1 MEKRTHGLLARVLRI
16 FMTKPG
22 VILITTLLI
31 VMVMSVISMQISK
44 NFYVSLKREA
54 YLDFKNK
61 SYHMLINSE
70 KQAIKSIQKAIKL
83 NQSKLTL
90 SAPILKNKFYYQ
102 NDLMLL
108 EIVVSDASNCFNLN
122 SLFDKSGNT
131 YKVLP
136 AQRDWLAR
144 YLELKSINEP
154 DIQSFIDQL
163 IDWVDQDNQP
173 LNFGAENYF
182 YIGPASQSKQ
192 FTPKRLLV
200 DLSEIQNFPI
210 MQALN
215 FEEMTRD
222 LCVIP
227 GSTKQLLNINTLISE
242 DALLVASFFS
252 EENLEFT
259 ESQILNLPQNGYDD
273 VSVFASYFSQ
283 SSIYPAQVLS
293 LNSKS
298 FYLHGKIVNEN
309 FSANLDTLVIL
320 DLSNSAVIARR
331 TFNF

>member
-1 MEKRTHGLLARVLRI
+1 
-16 FMTKPG
+16 MTKPG

-54 YLDFKNK
+54 YLDFKNQ

-122 SLFDKSGNT
+122 SLFDKSGNR
-131 YKVLP
+131 YKVQP

-182 YIGPASQSKQ
+182 YIGPASQTKQ

-210 MQALN
+210 MQAFN
-215 FEEMTRD
+215 FNEVTSA

-227 GSTKQLLNINTLISE
+227 GSTKQLINVNTLVAE
-242 DALLVASFFS
+242 DALLVASFFN
-252 EENLEFT
+252 EKNLEFT
-259 ESQILNLPQNGYDD
+259 ESQILDLPKNGYDD
-273 VSVFASYFSQ
+273 VNVFASYFSQ
-283 SSIYPAQVLS
+283 SDMYPPQVLS
-293 LNSKS
+293 LNSQNLK
-298 FYLHGKIVNEN
+298 LEGTIINDN
-309 FSANLDTLVIL
+309 FSAKLESLVIL
-320 DLSNSAVIARR
+320 DLSSTITIASR